1 MIKTILCAVD
11 IANETQDVY
20 ILEAAEQLA
29 RLHDAQLD
37 VVTVVPTNGSSFVGG
52 YLSDHHVKTARDRA
66 QRDLN
71 KFAERAL
78 GAERN
83 KEVRHVVATGRV
95 YAEILKIADVDNADL
110 IVIGAQTPDLADFLL
125 GPNSARIVRHAKT
138 SVYVVR

>member
-29 RLHDAQLD
+29 RLH
-37 VVTVVPTNGSSFVGG
+37 V
-52 YLSDHHVKTARDRA
+52 SDHHVKTARDRA